1 MVQAKAKRRGS
12 SVRKFLAGV
21 RRGYLPWMAQNLRN
35 LHSNAVGSAL
45 STMREVRISRHRPR
59 RLERQGPMFEIL
71 EPRLLLSAL
80 PTPFATINI
89 GSPAM
94 ADSAIYVSANNQWQV
109 TGAGAGINGHADH
122 FSYTAENWTGS
133 GSLTADVGTVADT
146 GANAQAGVM
155 IRDTSAASSD
165 FAAVMENPNGTIS
178 LEYRNGYGSSV
189 IVSTTSTAI
198 NLAWVRLSE
207 TQSGNTDSFT
217 GLYSTDGVNWTA
229 INATPI
235 GMTFTQS
242 TNLAGLAVA
251 SGNPSQSQAVNFNS
265 FSATPTNFTDQGIGT
280 PSIAGSSTY
289 DPSTGNWTVKG
300 GGADIYGSG
309 DQFNFA
315 LGFTTYV
322 AAETVDPEPQPA
334 YVDLAQFNWQT
345 NYSATMTNGSW
356 QIAAGSGF
364 SPAGAGAFTLANPGS
379 FVPITSGTAA
389 NIAFAN
395 ETWD

>member
-12 SVRKFLAGV
+12 SVRKFLDGV
-21 RRGYLPWMAQNLRN
+21 RCGYLSWLTQSARRWRTD
-35 LHSNAVGSAL
+35 AAGSVMSA
-45 STMREVRISRHRPR
+45 MREVRISRQRLR

-80 PTPFATINI
+80 PTPFAT
-89 GSPAM
+89 S
-94 ADSAIYVSANNQWQV
+94 
-109 TGAGAGINGHADH
+109 
-122 FSYTAENWTGS
+122 
-133 GSLTADVGTVADT
+133 
-146 GANAQAGVM
+146 
-155 IRDTSAASSD
+155 
-165 FAAVMENPNGTIS
+165 
-178 LEYRNGYGSSV
+178 
-189 IVSTTSTAI
+189 
-198 NLAWVRLSE
+198 
-207 TQSGNTDSFT
+207 NTDSFP

-235 GMTFTQS
+235 GITFTQS